1 METVRRQ
8 FDLVV
13 IGTGAAGSVPAHKC
27 RAARWQVAVIDELP
41 YGGTCSLRGCDP
53 KKVLVGAGELT
64 EWSRRMQG
72 NGVSGDLQI
81 RWPELIQFKQTFTE
95 PVPAKREES
104 FKAKGIE
111 TFHGP
116 AKFVDSTTVQ
126 VGDSF
131 LTGRYVH
138 IATGAKPA
146 QLKIPGEELLATSTD
161 FLELPQLPRRI
172 LFVGGGYISFEFAH
186 VAARAGAEA
195 RILHRGPAPLVGFD
209 PDLVH
214 QLVEATRAA
223 GIDVRL
229 SSPVRAIHRNSDGF
243 IVEAGT
249 GDSPTTFEADLVV
262 HGAGREPAVAALDL
276 QVAGVRYGD
285 NGVTVNEHLQSVSN
299 NSVYAAG
306 DAADTP
312 GFPLTPVAAMEGHVV
327 AANLLK
333 GNSRTAE
340 YRSMPSVVFA
350 LPPLARVGMLEA
362 EARSK
367 GLRFKV
373 KMAETS
379 QWYSSRRVAERVS
392 GYKVLIEEDTDRIL
406 GAHLLGKDAEEVINV
421 FALAIQADIKAAT
434 LRHMLFSY
442 PSRCSD
448 VPYML

>member
-1 METVRRQ
+1 MKRQ

-13 IGTGAAGSVPAHKC
+13 IGTGSAASVPAYKC
-27 RAARWQVAVIDELP
+27 RAAGWQVAVIDELP
-41 YGGTCSLRGCDP
+41 YGGTCALRGCDP
-53 KKVLVGAGELT
+53 KKVLVGAGEVT
-64 EWSRRMQG
+64 EWSHRMHAR
-72 NGVSGDLQI
+72 GVSGDLQI
-81 RWPELIQFKQTFTE
+81 RWQELIQFKQTFTD
-95 PVPAKREES
+95 PVPAQREEG

-126 VGDSF
+126 VGDNF

-138 IATGAKPA
+138 IATGAKPVP
-146 QLKIPGEELLATSTD
+146 LNVPGEDLLTTSTQ
-161 FLELPQLPRRI
+161 FLDLPQLPRRI

-195 RILHRGPAPLVGFD
+195 RILHRGPTPLIGFD
-209 PDLVH
+209 PDLAN

-223 GIDVRL
+223 GIDVKL
-229 SSPVRAIHRNSDGF
+229 NTPVRAIRRKSDGF

-249 GDSPTTFEADLVV
+249 ADSPTNVEADLVV
-262 HGAGREPAVAALDL
+262 HGAGREPAVEALNL
-276 QVAGVRYGD
+276 RAAGVRFGA

-299 NSVYAAG
+299 NFVYAAG

-312 GFPLTPVAAMEGHVV
+312 GFPLSPVAAMEGHV
-327 AANLLK
+327 AAVNMLK
-333 GNSRTAE
+333 GNSQTAE

-350 LPPLARVGMLEA
+350 LPPLARVGMLES
-362 EARSK
+362 EARST

-373 KMAETS
+373 NAADTS

-392 GYKVLIEEDTDRIL
+392 GYKILIEEGTDRIL
-406 GAHLLGKDAEEVINV
+406 GAHLLGKDSEEAINV
-421 FALAIQADIKAAT
+421 FALAIQTDIKAAT

-448 VPYML
+448 IPHML

>member
-1 METVRRQ
+1 MKKQ

-13 IGTGAAGSVPAHKC
+13 IGTGSAASVPAYKC
-27 RAARWQVAVIDELP
+27 RAAGWQVAVIDELP
-41 YGGTCSLRGCDP
+41 YGGTCALRGCDP

-64 EWSRRMQG
+64 EWSRRMHEH
-72 NGVSGDLQI
+72 GVSGDLQI
-81 RWPELIQFKQTFTE
+81 RWPELMQFKQTFTA
-95 PVPAKREES
+95 PVPVRSEEG

-116 AKFVDSTTVQ
+116 AKFVDGTTVQ

-131 LTGRYVH
+131 LTGRYVL
-138 IATGAKPA
+138 IATGARPA
-146 QLKIPGEELLATSTD
+146 LLNVPGEDLLTTSTQ
-161 FLELPQLPRRI
+161 FLELPRLPRRI
-172 LFVGGGYISFEFAH
+172 LFIGGGYISFEFAH

-195 RILHRGPAPLVGFD
+195 RILHEGPAPLAGFD
-209 PDLVH
+209 PGLVH

-229 SSPVRAIHRNSDGF
+229 NAPVRAIHRTSDGF

-249 GDSPTTFEADLVV
+249 GDSPTKFEADLVV
-262 HGAGREPAVAALDL
+262 HGAGREPALAALDL
-276 QVAGVRYGD
+276 PAAGVQYGAS
-285 NGVTVNEHLQSVSN
+285 GVTVNEHLQSVSN

-333 GNSRTAE
+333 GNSRTAD
-340 YRSMPSVVFA
+340 YRSMPSVLFA
-350 LPPLARVGMLEA
+350 LPTLARVGMLEA
-362 EARSK
+362 EAQSK

-373 KMAETS
+373 KAAETS
-379 QWYSSRRVAERVS
+379 QWYASRRIAEPVS
-392 GYKVLIEEDTDRIL
+392 GYKILVEEDTDRIL

-421 FALAIQADIKAAT
+421 FALAIQADVKSTT

-448 VPYML
+448 IPHML

>member
-1 METVRRQ
+1 MKKE

-13 IGTGAAGSVPAHKC
+13 IGTGEAGSAPAHKC
-27 RAARWQVAVIDELP
+27 RAAGWQVAVIDELP
-41 YGGTCSLRGCDP
+41 YGGTCALRGCDP

-64 EWSRRMQG
+64 EWSRRMQAH
-72 NGVSGDLQI
+72 GVSGDLQI

-95 PVPAKREES
+95 PVPAQREES
-104 FKAKGIE
+104 FKAKGSE

-116 AKFVDSTTVQ
+116 AKFVD
-126 VGDSF
+126 
-131 LTGRYVH
+131 
-138 IATGAKPA
+138 
-146 QLKIPGEELLATSTD
+146 
-161 FLELPQLPRRI
+161 
-172 LFVGGGYISFEFAH
+172 GGYISFEFAH

-195 RILHRGPAPLVGFD
+195 RILHRGPTPLIGFD
-209 PDLVH
+209 PDLAH
-214 QLVEATRAA
+214 QLVEATNAA

-229 SSPVRAIHRNSDGF
+229 NTPVRAIRKKTDGF

-249 GDSPTTFEADLVV
+249 ADSPTTFEADLVV
-262 HGAGREPAVAALDL
+262 HGAGREPALADLDL
-276 QVAGVRYGD
+276 QAAGVRYGV

-373 KMAETS
+373 NAADTS
-379 QWYSSRRVAERVS
+379 QWYSSRRVAERYS
-392 GYKVLIEEDTDRIL
+392 GYKILIEEGTDRIL

-421 FALAIQADIKAAT
+421 FALAIQTDIKAAT

-448 VPYML
+448 IPYMV

>member
-1 METVRRQ
+1 MKRQ

-13 IGTGAAGSVPAHKC
+13 IGTGSAASVPAYKC
-27 RAARWQVAVIDELP
+27 RAAGWQVAVIDELP
-41 YGGTCSLRGCDP
+41 YGGTCALRGCDP
-53 KKVLVGAGELT
+53 KKMLVGAGELT
-64 EWSRRMQG
+64 EWSRRMRG

-81 RWPELIQFKQTFTE
+81 RWPELIQFKQTLTG
-95 PVPAKREES
+95 PIPAQREES
-104 FKAKGIE
+104 FKGQGIE

-131 LTGRYVH
+131 LAGRYVH

-146 QLKIPGEELLATSTD
+146 PLNVPGEDLLTTSTQ
-161 FLELPQLPRRI
+161 FLNLPQLPRRI

-186 VAARAGAEA
+186 LAARAGAEA
-195 RILHRGPAPLVGFD
+195 RILHRGPTPLIGFD

-214 QLVEATRAA
+214 QLVEATKAA

-229 SSPVRAIHRNSDGF
+229 NTPVRTIRRKSDGF

-276 QVAGVRYGD
+276 QAAGVRYGT

-299 NSVYAAG
+299 NFVYAAG

-373 KMAETS
+373 NAADTS

-392 GYKVLIEEDTDRIL
+392 GYKILIEEGTDRIL
-406 GAHLLGKDAEEVINV
+406 GAHLLGKDGEEVINV
-421 FALAIQADIKAAT
+421 FALAIQTDIKAAT

-448 VPYML
+448 IPYML

>member
-1 METVRRQ
+1 MKRQ

-13 IGTGAAGSVPAHKC
+13 IGTGAAGSAPAHKC
-27 RAARWQVAVIDELP
+27 RAAGWQVAVIDELP
-41 YGGTCSLRGCDP
+41 YGGTCALRGCDP

-64 EWSRRMQG
+64 EWSRRMHSH
-72 NGVSGDLQI
+72 GVSGDLQI

-95 PVPAKREES
+95 PVPAKSEES
-104 FKAKGIE
+104 FKALGIE
-111 TFHGP
+111 MFHGP

-138 IATGAKPA
+138 IASGAKPA
-146 QLKIPGEELLATSTD
+146 PLNVPGEDLLTTSTQ
-161 FLELPQLPRRI
+161 FLDLPQLRRRI

-195 RILHRGPAPLVGFD
+195 RILHRGSTPLIGFD
-209 PDLVH
+209 PDLAQ
-214 QLVEATRAA
+214 QLVEATKAA

-229 SSPVRAIHRNSDGF
+229 NTPVRAIRKKTDGF

-249 GDSPTTFEADLVV
+249 ADSPTTFEADLVV
-262 HGAGREPAVAALDL
+262 HGAGREPALADLDL
-276 QVAGVRYGD
+276 PAAGVRYGV

-333 GNSRTAE
+333 GNLRTAE

-362 EARSK
+362 EARAK

-373 KMAETS
+373 NAADTS

-392 GYKVLIEEDTDRIL
+392 GYKILIEESTDRIL
-406 GAHLLGKDAEEVINV
+406 GAHLLGNDGEEAINV
-421 FALAIQADIKAAT
+421 FALAIQTDIKAAT

-448 VPYML
+448 IPYML

>member
-1 METVRRQ
+1 MKRQ

-13 IGTGAAGSVPAHKC
+13 IGTGAAGSAPAHKC
-27 RAARWQVAVIDELP
+27 RAAGWQVAVIDELP
-41 YGGTCSLRGCDP
+41 YGGTCALRGCDP

-64 EWSRRMQG
+64 GWSRRMQAH
-72 NGVSGDLQI
+72 GVSGDLQI
-81 RWPELIQFKQTFTE
+81 RWPELIQFKQTFTD
-95 PVPAKREES
+95 PVPAQREKS
-104 FKAKGIE
+104 FKAAGIE

-116 AKFVDSTTVQ
+116 AKFVDGTTLQ
-126 VGDSF
+126 VGDNF

-138 IATGAKPA
+138 IATGAKPVR
-146 QLKIPGEELLATSTD
+146 LKIPGEDLLTTSTQ
-161 FLELPQLPRRI
+161 FLDLPQLPRRI

-195 RILHRGPAPLVGFD
+195 RILHRGPTPLIEFD
-209 PDLVH
+209 PDLAH
-214 QLVEATRAA
+214 QLAEATNAA
-223 GIDVRL
+223 GIEVRL
-229 SSPVRAIHRNSDGF
+229 NMPVRAIHRKNDGF
-243 IVEAGT
+243 VVEAGT
-249 GDSPTTFEADLVV
+249 EDSPTTFEADLVV
-262 HGAGREPAVAALDL
+262 HGAGRKPALADLDL
-276 QVAGVRYGD
+276 QSAGVRYGV

-312 GFPLTPVAAMEGHVV
+312 GFPLTPVAAMEGHV
-327 AANLLK
+327 AAVNILK
-333 GNSRTAE
+333 GNSLTAE

-350 LPPLARVGMLEA
+350 LTPLARVGMLEA

-373 KMAETS
+373 NAADTS

-392 GYKVLIEEDTDRIL
+392 GYKILIEEGTDRIL
-406 GAHLLGKDAEEVINV
+406 GAHLLGKDGEEVINV
-421 FALAIQADIKAAT
+421 FALAIQTDIKAAT

-448 VPYML
+448 IPSML

>member
-1 METVRRQ
+1 MKKQ

-13 IGTGAAGSVPAHKC
+13 IGTGAAGSAPAHKC
-27 RAARWQVAVIDELP
+27 RAAGWQVAVIDELP
-41 YGGTCSLRGCDP
+41 YGGTCALRGCDP

-64 EWSRRMQG
+64 EWSHRMHAH
-72 NGVSGDLQI
+72 GVSGDLQI
-81 RWPELIQFKQTFTE
+81 RWSELIQFKRTFTD
-95 PVPAKREES
+95 PVPAQSENS
-104 FKAKGIE
+104 LKAKGIE

-116 AKFVDSTTVQ
+116 AKFVDGTTVR
-126 VGDSF
+126 VGDS
-131 LTGRYVH
+131 LLIGRYFY

-146 QLKIPGEELLATSTD
+146 QLNVPGEELLATSTQ
-161 FLELPQLPRRI
+161 FLELPKLPRRI
-172 LFVGGGYISFEFAH
+172 LFVGGGYISFEFSH
-186 VAARAGAEA
+186 LAARAGAEA
-195 RILHRGPAPLVGFD
+195 RILHGGPAPLVGFD
-209 PDLVH
+209 PDLVQ
-214 QLVEATRAA
+214 QLVEETRAA

-229 SSPVRAIHRNSDGF
+229 NSPVRAIHRNGDGF
-243 IVEAGT
+243 VLEAGS

-262 HGAGREPAVAALDL
+262 HGAGRVPAIDSLDL
-276 QVAGVRYGD
+276 QAAGVRYGV

-312 GFPLTPVAAMEGHVV
+312 GLPLTPVAAMEGLVV

-350 LPPLARVGMLEA
+350 LPPLAMVGMLEA

-367 GLRFKV
+367 GLRFNINT
-373 KMAETS
+373 AETS
-379 QWYSSRRVAERVS
+379 QWYSSRRVAERAS
-392 GYKVLIEEDTDRIL
+392 GYKILIEEDTGRIL
-406 GAHLLGKDAEEVINV
+406 GAHLLGKDADEVINV

-448 VPYML
+448 IPYMV

>member
-1 METVRRQ
+1 MKRQ

-13 IGTGAAGSVPAHKC
+13 IGTGAAGSAPAHKC
-27 RAARWQVAVIDELP
+27 GAAGWQVAVIDKLP
-41 YGGTCSLRGCDP
+41 YGGTCALRGCDP

-64 EWSRRMQG
+64 GWSGRMQAH
-72 NGVSGDLQI
+72 GVSGDLQI
-81 RWPELIQFKQTFTE
+81 RWPELIQFKQTFTD
-95 PVPAKREES
+95 PVPAQREES
-104 FKAKGIE
+104 FKAAGIE

-116 AKFVDSTTVQ
+116 AKFVDGTTLQ
-126 VGDSF
+126 VGDNF

-146 QLKIPGEELLATSTD
+146 RLKIPGEDLLTTSTQ
-161 FLELPQLPRRI
+161 FLDLPQLPRRI

-195 RILHRGPAPLVGFD
+195 RILHRGPTPLIEFD
-209 PDLVH
+209 PDLAH
-214 QLVEATRAA
+214 QLAEATNAA
-223 GIDVRL
+223 GIEVRL
-229 SSPVRAIHRNSDGF
+229 NMPVRAIHRKNDGF
-243 IVEAGT
+243 VVEAGT
-249 GDSPTTFEADLVV
+249 EDSPTTFEADLVV
-262 HGAGREPAVAALDL
+262 HGAGRKPALADLDL
-276 QVAGVRYGD
+276 QSAGVRYGV

-312 GFPLTPVAAMEGHVV
+312 GFPLTPVAAMEGHV
-327 AANLLK
+327 AAVNILK
-333 GNSRTAE
+333 GNSLTAE

-350 LPPLARVGMLEA
+350 LTPLARVGMLEA

-373 KMAETS
+373 NAADTS

-392 GYKVLIEEDTDRIL
+392 GYKILIEEGTDRIL
-406 GAHLLGKDAEEVINV
+406 GAHLLGKDGEEVINV
-421 FALAIQADIKAAT
+421 FALAIQTDIKAAT

-448 VPYML
+448 IPSML

>member
-1 METVRRQ
+1 MKKQ

-13 IGTGAAGSVPAHKC
+13 IGTGTAGSVPAHKC
-27 RAARWQVAVIDELP
+27 RAAGWQVAVIDELP
-41 YGGTCSLRGCDP
+41 YGGTCALRGCDP

-64 EWSRRMQG
+64 EWSRRMHAH
-72 NGVSGDLQI
+72 GVSVDLQI

-95 PVPAKREES
+95 PVPAQRGES

-116 AKFVDSTTVQ
+116 AKFLDGTTVQ

-146 QLKIPGEELLATSTD
+146 QLKVPGEELLATSTQ
-161 FLELPQLPRRI
+161 FLELPHLPQRI

-195 RILHRGPAPLVGFD
+195 RILHRGPTPLIGFD
-209 PDLVH
+209 PDLAQ
-214 QLVEATRAA
+214 QLVEATKAA

-229 SSPVRAIHRNSDGF
+229 DTPVRAICRKSDGF

-276 QVAGVRYGD
+276 QAAGVRYGA

-312 GFPLTPVAAMEGHVV
+312 GFPLTPVAAMEGHIV

-340 YRSMPSVVFA
+340 SRSIPSVVFT
-350 LPPLARVGMLEA
+350 LPPLALVGMPEA

-373 KMAETS
+373 NSAETS
-379 QWYSSRRVAERVS
+379 QWYSSRRTAERVS
-392 GYKVLIEEDTDRIL
+392 GYKILVEDD
-406 GAHLLGKDAEEVINV
+406 
-421 FALAIQADIKAAT
+421 
-434 LRHMLFSY
+434 Y
-442 PSRCSD
+442 
-448 VPYML
+448 

>member
-1 METVRRQ
+1 MKKQ

-13 IGTGAAGSVPAHKC
+13 IGTGAAGSAPAYKC
-27 RAARWQVAVIDELP
+27 RAAGWQVAVIDELP
-41 YGGTCSLRGCDP
+41 YGGTCALRGCDP

-64 EWSRRMQG
+64 DWSRRMHAH
-72 NGVSGDLQI
+72 GVSGDLQI
-81 RWPELIQFKQTFTE
+81 GWSELIQFKQSFTE
-95 PVPAKREES
+95 PVPAQREES
-104 FKAKGIE
+104 LKAKGIE

-116 AKFVDSTTVQ
+116 ATFVDRTTVQ

-131 LTGRYVH
+131 LTGRYFH

-146 QLKIPGEELLATSTD
+146 KLNVSGEDLLTTSTQ
-161 FLELPQLPRRI
+161 FLDLPQLPHRI
-172 LFVGGGYISFEFAH
+172 LFVGGGYISFEFSH

-195 RILHRGPAPLVGFD
+195 RILHRGPTPLAGFD
-209 PDLVH
+209 PDLVQ

-229 SSPVRAIHRNSDGF
+229 NSPVRAIHRNSDGF

-249 GDSPTTFEADLVV
+249 GDSPTFEADLVV
-262 HGAGREPAVAALDL
+262 HGAGRAPAIDSLDL
-276 QVAGVRYGD
+276 QAAGVRYGV

-306 DAADTP
+306 DAADSP
-312 GFPLTPVAAMEGHVV
+312 GLPLTPVAAMEGYVV

-350 LPPLARVGMLEA
+350 LPPLAMVGMLEA

-373 KMAETS
+373 NTAETS

-392 GYKVLIEEDTDRIL
+392 SYKILIEEDTDRIL

-421 FALAIQADIKAAT
+421 FALAIQSDIKAAT

-448 VPYML
+448 IPYML